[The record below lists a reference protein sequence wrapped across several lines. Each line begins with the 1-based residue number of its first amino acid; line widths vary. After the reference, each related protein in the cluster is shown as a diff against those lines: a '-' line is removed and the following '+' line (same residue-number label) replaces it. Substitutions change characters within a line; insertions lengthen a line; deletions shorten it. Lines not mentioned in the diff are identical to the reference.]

1 MWRKWT
7 GLSGSNA
14 EPQLLEH
21 RSRARLRDHR
31 QRQLRSRRLPLGYRA
46 LSAAIWVGYAYW
58 NVSKVVAGTIPVEGL
73 GDLSFAVKYQPIEP
87 SNMLLGGRL
96 VLFDRVDL
104 VLDYG
109 VWKDVTTVTGQVSI
123 RF

>member
-1 MWRKWT
+1 MNSVRV
-7 GLSGSNA
+7 
-14 EPQLLEH
+14 
-21 RSRARLRDHR
+21 
-31 QRQLRSRRLPLGYRA
+31 GYHWDVGHV
-46 LSAAIWVGYAYW
+46 SAAIWAGYAYW
-58 NVSKVVAGTIPVEGL
+58 NVSKEVAGTIPVEGL

-87 SNMLLGGRL
+87 SNLLLGGRL
-96 VLFDRVDL
+96 TFFDRVDL